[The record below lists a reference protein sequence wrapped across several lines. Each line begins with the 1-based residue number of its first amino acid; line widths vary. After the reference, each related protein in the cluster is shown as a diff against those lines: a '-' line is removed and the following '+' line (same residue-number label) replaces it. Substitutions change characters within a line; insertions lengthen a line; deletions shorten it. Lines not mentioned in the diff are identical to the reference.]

1 MPQTRFAQTVCHF
14 SHNADFD
21 QLRISKYPAN
31 AHEINY
37 FSMLVVGS
45 FKYTLTESGK
55 SPAEQLFGVKLRSKA
70 DDFIRLTQK
79 EGIIC
84 VRKNLKWNVRD

>member
-1 MPQTRFAQTVCHF
+1 MRKMPQTRRMAAQTVCHF

-37 FSMLVVGS
+37 FSMLVIGS
-45 FKYTLTESGK
+45 IKYTLTESGK
-55 SPAEQLFGVKLRSKA
+55 SPAEVAKSNK
-70 DDFIRLTQK
+70 K
-79 EGIIC
+79 
-84 VRKNLKWNVRD
+84 

>member
-1 MPQTRFAQTVCHF
+1 MSYSIIMGIVRLLIRAVTFWNNILA
-14 SHNADFD
+14 
-21 QLRISKYPAN
+21 
-31 AHEINY
+31 
-37 FSMLVVGS
+37 
-45 FKYTLTESGK
+45 ESGK